1 MQEQPTQEQMEEV
14 KHSPIEEQQV
24 INEEIAPTEEIATT
38 EEVAA
43 KEESAVNDES
53 AKNTPTKKQ
62 GTGFWH
68 KFYRFLLNPVLP
80 ILLSGV
86 MRAFAVYIFITPNEF
101 APGGTNGIAVLL
113 EHATGWNTGIF
124 LLLISIPLFFLAFF
138 CIGKREAVV
147 STMSFV
153 VSSVL
158 LMLLPLIP
166 NMPSYGG
173 GEGISKIVHGL
184 FGAVAGGIFLG
195 VALAVML
202 KSCGASGGT
211 SIIASVINKKYQNL
225 SVSMLTAV
233 FDGVVVIASI
243 FVYGSG
249 KSFTDALDPVLLAL
263 VSLYVTSRVSDSILH
278 GFKTAF
284 KFEIV
289 TTHPD
294 EVAAEI
300 MSKLHRGVTRME
312 AKGMYTGAEKSML
325 VCIIRKR
332 QIGEFQK
339 IIRSYPDTFAYF
351 SSTSE
356 VYGKFNK

>member
-1 MQEQPTQEQMEEV
+1 MQEQQTQEQ
-14 KHSPIEEQQV
+14 IEE
-24 INEEIAPTEEIATT
+24 INEPTAN
-38 EEVAA
+38 
-43 KEESAVNDES
+43 EESAKIEES
-53 AKNTPTKKQ
+53 EAKQELETQPAKKK
-62 GTGFWH
+62 GGDFWR
-68 KFYRFLLNPVLP
+68 KFYKFLLNPVMP
-80 ILLSGV
+80 IMISGL

-138 CIGKREAVV
+138 RIGRREAIV

-184 FGAVAGGIFLG
+184 FGAVMGGIFLG
-195 VALAVML
+195 IALAVML

-233 FDGVVVIASI
+233 FDAVVVIASI
-243 FVYGSG
+243 FVYGAG

-263 VSLYVTSRVSDSILH
+263 VSLFVTSRVSDTILH

-289 TTHPD
+289 TTHPE

-300 MSKLHRGVTRME
+300 MSKLHRGVTKIE
-312 AKGMYTGAEKSML
+312 AKGMYTGEGKSML
-325 VCIIRKR
+325 VCLIRKR
-332 QIGEFQK
+332 QVGEFQK

-356 VYGKFNK
+356 VFGKFNK

>member
-1 MQEQPTQEQMEEV
+1 MSEEQTKERTIVEVKAAEDIDVKAMEEATATEEV
-14 KHSPIEEQQV
+14 KVSDV
-24 INEEIAPTEEIATT
+24 KGN
-38 EEVAA
+38 
-43 KEESAVNDES
+43 KD
-53 AKNTPTKKQ
+53 
-62 GTGFWH
+62 FWQR
-68 KFYRFLLNPVLP
+68 FFRFLLNPVLP
-80 ILLSGV
+80 IVISGV
-86 MRAFAVYIFITPNEF
+86 MRALAVYIFITPNEF

-113 EHATGWNTGIF
+113 EHATGLNTGIS
-124 LLLISIPLFFLAFF
+124 LLLLSIPLFFLAFF
-138 CIGKREAVV
+138 CLGKREAIV

-153 VSSVL
+153 VSSGV
-158 LMLLPLIP
+158 LMLLPLIK

-173 GEGISKIVHGL
+173 GEGIDKIVHGL

-195 VALAVML
+195 IALAVML
-202 KSCGASGGT
+202 KCCGTSGGT
-211 SIIASVINKKYQNL
+211 SIIASVINKKFQNF
-225 SVSMLTAV
+225 SISMLTAGFDAIVV
-233 FDGVVVIASI
+233 FSSI
-243 FVYGSG
+243 FVYGWG

-263 VSLYVTSRVSDSILH
+263 VSLFVTSKVSDAILH

-289 TTHPD
+289 TNHPD

-300 MSKLHRGVTRME
+300 MSKLRRGVTRMA
-312 AKGMYTGAEKSML
+312 AKGMYTGEEKSML

-351 SSTSE
+351 TSTSE